1 MIQIIPYISNQYLLL
16 KKWKE
21 NIENI
26 RNMLSDNRNHQFLRN
41 KKVIGT
47 VNMTNALETSVIAK
61 ADVGK
66 IHEIAYESTKVV

>member
-1 MIQIIPYISNQYLLL
+1 MRG
-16 KKWKE
+16 
-21 NIENI
+21 NIESIKNI
-26 RNMLSDNRNHQFLRN
+26 VSDNRNHQFLRN

-66 IHEIAYESTKVV
+66 IQEIAYESIKVVKEMKLK